1 MQTAGLVT
9 KWRGGLSELEQQ
21 AGETMSTIK
30 KLIAELE
37 AGKLPAA
44 KDIEELCYA
53 LHGAQVDK
61 DAPELLWMSTSFED
75 MADVMTKAIECSER
89 EFAEL
94 MQEEAACAA

>member
-1 MQTAGLVT
+1 MLKQV
-9 KWRGGLSELEQQ
+9 
-21 AGETMSTIK
+21 
-30 KLIAELE
+30 IAELKK
-37 AGKLPAA
+37 GKLPSA
-44 KDIEELCYA
+44 EEIVQFCTA

-75 MADVMTKAIECSER
+75 MADVMTKAIKCSER